1 MTSRWFAQS
10 WHFLTGR
17 GPSVRVAD
25 RRDYAPNSSLCEQM
39 PLRTFTWWFAMGT
52 VLTLAVLMVQG
63 GIRDLLEGPQ
73 PASGTTAIVS
83 FGTTILGGGLLAGCL
98 AVVLNRLR

>member
-1 MTSRWFAQS
+1 MDPPLEWP
-10 WHFLTGR
+10 TGVIPR
-17 GPSVRVAD
+17 FIVVRV
-25 RRDYAPNSSLCEQM
+25 SVM
-39 PLRTFTWWFAMGT
+39 PLRTFTWWFAMGS

-63 GIRDLLEGPQ
+63 GIRDLLEGTQ
-73 PASGTTAIVS
+73 PAAGTTAVVS